1 MKLTP
6 ETMGE
11 RVNASVASATGELHN
26 LVNSTRSDMS
36 EAARE
41 LRGLIGTT
49 RARWQQDRWLFWIG
63 LGGVVLGI
71 LLYALLAGLIAR
83 AMPDSWPLP
92 ERMATRALA
101 EPTLWD
107 ACTHMMQRASPA
119 SWAGILAAAH
129 PAPDN
134 REKNA
139 ACGTEA
145 AQAQNTGH

>member
-1 MKLTP
+1 
-6 ETMGE
+6 MGE
-11 RVNASVASATGELHN
+11 RGNAWVASATGELHN
-26 LVNSTRSDMS
+26 LGNSTRSDMR

-41 LRGLIGTT
+41 LRGLNGTT

-83 AMPDSWPLP
+83 AMPDSWQLP

-107 ACTHMMQRASPA
+107 RSEEHT
-119 SWAGILAAAH
+119 
-129 PAPDN
+129 
-134 REKNA
+134 
-139 ACGTEA
+139 TELKTLMRISYA
-145 AQAQNTGH
+145 DIFLQKKKKST

>member
-1 MKLTP
+1 MMCLYVCYVFFFFKQKTAYEMRISDWSSDVCSSDLTLANTEKILLALTQRVDVIAKSPAMKLTP

-63 LGGVVLGI
+63 LG
-71 LLYALLAGLIAR
+71 
-83 AMPDSWPLP
+83 
-92 ERMATRALA
+92 
-101 EPTLWD
+101 
-107 ACTHMMQRASPA
+107 
-119 SWAGILAAAH
+119 
-129 PAPDN
+129 
-134 REKNA
+134 
-139 ACGTEA
+139 
-145 AQAQNTGH
+145 

>member
-6 ETMGE
+6 ETLGE

-49 RARWQQDRWLFWIG
+49 RARWQQARWLFWIG

-83 AMPDSWPLP
+83 AMPDSWRLP
-92 ERMATRALA
+92 ERMATRALSQT
-101 EPTLWD
+101 PLWTAD
-107 ACTHMMQRASPA
+107 PHLTQT
-119 SWAGILAAAH
+119 
-129 PAPDN
+129 APP
-134 REKNA
+134 
-139 ACGTEA
+139 
-145 AQAQNTGH
+145 

>member
-1 MKLTP
+1 MCYLVCIFFFKQKTAYEMRISDWSSDVCSSDLRVEVIEKSPEMKLTP

-41 LRGLIGTT
+41 VRGLIGTT

-83 AMPDSWPLP
+83 AMPDSWQLP
-92 ERMATRALA
+92 
-101 EPTLWD
+101 
-107 ACTHMMQRASPA
+107 
-119 SWAGILAAAH
+119 
-129 PAPDN
+129 
-134 REKNA
+134 
-139 ACGTEA
+139 
-145 AQAQNTGH
+145 

>member
-6 ETMGE
+6 ETLGE

-49 RARWQQDRWLFWIG
+49 RARWQQARWLFWLG
-63 LGGVVLGI
+63 FGGVVLGI

-83 AMPDSWPLP
+83 AMPDSWQLP
-92 ERMATRALA
+92 ERLATRAVS

-107 ACTHMMQRASPA
+107 AGPLLMPRASTA
-119 SWAGILAAAH
+119 RWEGLAADAK
-129 PAPDN
+129 AR
-134 REKNA
+134 RE
-139 ACGTEA
+139 GRP
-145 AQAQNTGH
+145 

>member
-1 MKLTP
+1 MVRWTPGINGIYTLCPSPTLFRSMKRTP

-71 LLYALLAGLIAR
+71 LLYALL
-83 AMPDSWPLP
+83 
-92 ERMATRALA
+92 
-101 EPTLWD
+101 
-107 ACTHMMQRASPA
+107 
-119 SWAGILAAAH
+119 
-129 PAPDN
+129 
-134 REKNA
+134 
-139 ACGTEA
+139 
-145 AQAQNTGH
+145 

>member
-6 ETMGE
+6 ETLGE

-49 RARWQQDRWLFWIG
+49 RARWQQARWLFWIG
-63 LGGVVLGI
+63 LGGVALGI

-83 AMPDSWPLP
+83 AMPDRWLLP
-92 ERMATRALA
+92 ERMAAGSLA
-101 EPTLWD
+101 EPTIWVAGPHL
-107 ACTHMMQRASPA
+107 MQRTTPA
-119 SWAGILAAAH
+119 SRG
-129 PAPDN
+129 
-134 REKNA
+134 
-139 ACGTEA
+139 GT
-145 AQAQNTGH
+145 

>member
-49 RARWQQDRWLFWIG
+49 RARWQQARWLFWIG

-71 LLYALLAGLIAR
+71 RSEEHTSERQSLIRIPYAVFCL
-83 AMPDSWPLP
+83 
-92 ERMATRALA
+92 T
-101 EPTLWD
+101 TKQ
-107 ACTHMMQRASPA
+107 T
-119 SWAGILAAAH
+119 
-129 PAPDN
+129 
-134 REKNA
+134 K
-139 ACGTEA
+139 
-145 AQAQNTGH
+145 